1 VQVRPLL
8 ERLVEQDKAFGV
20 LVKPSKKSAAQK
32 LQCVA
37 VYWAVTA
44 PLCHSVL
51 RVACF
56 GSRPLGIAFT
66 PAAAAAAAAPQVRP
80 LQAV

>member
-1 VQVRPLL
+1 MKARWWAVVSRSGQGPRLRIRSVSAVQVRPLL

-37 VYWAVTA
+37 AG
-44 PLCHSVL
+44 L
-51 RVACF
+51 
-56 GSRPLGIAFT
+56 
-66 PAAAAAAAAPQVRP
+66 
-80 LQAV
+80 

>member
-37 VYWAVTA
+37 AG
-44 PLCHSVL
+44 L
-51 RVACF
+51 
-56 GSRPLGIAFT
+56 
-66 PAAAAAAAAPQVRP
+66 
-80 LQAV
+80 